1 MCITH
6 AYMALRGKKVAYF
19 GFQQRAFGWKSIKKK
34 SVFEVTNCLC
44 KQEGL
49 LVVYYQL
56 MERQV
61 GSGELK
67 PQPSKSELPN

>member
-1 MCITH
+1 MCD
-6 AYMALRGKKVAYF
+6 MALRGKKVAYF
-19 GFQQRAFGWKSIKKK
+19 GFQQRAFGWKSIKK
-34 SVFEVTNCLC
+34 SVFEVKNCLC

-67 PQPSKSELPN
+67 PQSSKSELN